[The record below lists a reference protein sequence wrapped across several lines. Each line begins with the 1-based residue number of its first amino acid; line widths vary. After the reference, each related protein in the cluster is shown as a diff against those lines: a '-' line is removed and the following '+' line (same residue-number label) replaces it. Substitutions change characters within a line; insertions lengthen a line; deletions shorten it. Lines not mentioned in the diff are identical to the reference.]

1 MTASATESATGT
13 APAPVPVHRV
23 GTRNLLVD
31 LPDLPTAMTWHAAL
45 TAAPLPGQTEV
56 GAAARTVLV
65 RFASATDAEAAR
77 GVLPHFVP
85 SDTTA
90 TTPRDV
96 TVEVHYDGADLETL
110 AASLSMSQ
118 DALVDW
124 HTSTTWAAAFGG
136 FAPGF
141 TYCVPADPAHAL
153 DVPRH
158 DSPRA
163 AVPDGAVALAGDF
176 SAVYPRTSP
185 GGWQLLG
192 TTTRSFWDADAEH
205 PALLSP
211 GDRVHYQQVSERIE
225 VGTPNAEVSSD
236 DAAGSASS
244 GASDTTR
251 HAAPQPAHH
260 PVLRLDDHGLQVLI
274 EDAGRPGAGDL
285 GVTTS
290 GAADRASAQA
300 ANDALGNR
308 RSAAVLENI
317 GGLALTALVET
328 VVVVTGAVA
337 PVDINGRTAE
347 RGVPL
352 LLRPGA
358 TLTVGEA
365 EHGLRSY
372 VGVRGGVIADTVL
385 GSSSTDLL
393 SGLGPSPLAS
403 GDTIHAGEPTGSVR
417 PVSPGIRTD
426 GVLRV
431 VPGPRD
437 DWFADGVDAL
447 TGRTWTVTAMSNR
460 VGLRLT
466 GEEAIIREQSG
477 ELASEGMVAGSVQV
491 PPNGEPV
498 VFLRDHAV
506 TGGYPVIATVIP
518 EDLDAAAQLPPG
530 ADVTFTIHNGDAT
543 SAAST
548 GDATSTDTQ
557 EAP

>member
-1 MTASATESATGT
+1 MTGAATMTVPAT
-13 APAPVPVHRV
+13 VPVHRV

-31 LPDLPTAMTWHAAL
+31 LPDLATAMAWHAAL
-45 TAAPLPGQTEV
+45 SADPLPGQTEV

-65 RFASATDAEAAR
+65 RFASARYAEAAR
-77 GVLPHFVP
+77 GVLPDFAP
-85 SDTTA
+85 QDATT

-96 TVEVHYDGADLETL
+96 TVDVHYDGADLAPL
-110 AASLSMSQ
+110 AESLSMSQ

-141 TYCVPADPAHAL
+141 TYCVPVDGARAL

-158 DSPRA
+158 ASPRST
-163 AVPDGAVALAGDF
+163 VPDGAVALAGDF

-185 GGWQLLG
+185 GGWQLVG
-192 TTTRSFWDADAEH
+192 TTAQHFWDADAEH

-211 GDRVHYQQVSERIE
+211 GDRVHYRQVNEKIE
-225 VGTPNAEVSSD
+225 VAGKATAGAATETTPGHES
-236 DAAGSASS
+236 
-244 GASDTTR
+244 THR
-251 HAAPQPAHH
+251 
-260 PVLRLDDHGLQVLI
+260 PVLRIDDPGLQVLI
-274 EDAGRPGAGDL
+274 EDSGRPGAGDL

-317 GGLALTALVET
+317 GGLSVTSLVET
-328 VVVVTGAVA
+328 VVVVTGAAA
-337 PVDINGRTAE
+337 PVTVDDRAAQ

-358 TLTVGEA
+358 TLTVGAA
-365 EHGLRSY
+365 EEGLRSY
-372 VGVRGGVIADTVL
+372 VGVRGGVVADTVL
-385 GSSSTDLL
+385 GSASTDLL
-393 SGLGPSPLAS
+393 SGLGPDPLSS
-403 GDTIHAGEPTGSVR
+403 GDTVHAGEPTGSVR
-417 PVSPGIRTD
+417 PVSTTIRTD

-437 DWFADGVDAL
+437 DWFTDGVAAL
-447 TGRTWTVTAMSNR
+447 TEKEWTVTATSNR

-466 GEEAIIREQSG
+466 GDTAENGIVRWQTG
-477 ELASEGMVAGSVQV
+477 ELPSEGMVAGSVQV

-506 TGGYPVIATVIP
+506 TGGYPVIATVVP

-530 ADVTFTIHNGDAT
+530 ARVTFTVHTDH
-543 SAAST
+543 SAR
-548 GDATSTDTQ
+548 TDFQ
-557 EAP
+557 ENT